1 MSGTLRS
8 RIASEDGFTL
18 AELLVVILVMGILAA
33 MAIPTF
39 LAQRSKGYDA
49 SAKTDARNMY
59 SHVESCFTTELTYVN
74 CDTSAELNPTGAPS
88 GLAWGSA
95 AGQVEV
101 LSSPAATSN
110 SYTVVAHSKSTYNF
124 TLAKAASGLISRT
137 CSNPGKGA
145 CATNGS
151 W

>member
-1 MSGTLRS
+1 MSARIRS
-8 RIASEDGFTL
+8 RFTAEDGFTL
-18 AELLVVILVMGILAA
+18 AELLVVILVIGILAA

-59 SHVESCFTTELTYVN
+59 SQVESCFTTELTYVS
-74 CDTSAELNPTGAPS
+74 CDSNSELNPTGAPS
-88 GLAWGSA
+88 GLTWGSA

-101 LSSPAATSN
+101 LASPAATSN
-110 SYTVVAHSKSTYNF
+110 SYTIVAHSKSTYNY
-124 TLAKAASGLISRT
+124 TLSKASSGLISRT

-145 CATNGS
+145 CATNSS

>member
-1 MSGTLRS
+1 MSARIRS
-8 RIASEDGFTL
+8 RSAAEDGFTL
-18 AELLVVILVMGILAA
+18 AELLVVILIIGILAA

-39 LAQRSKGYDA
+39 LAQRSKAQDA
-49 SAKTDARNMY
+49 SAKSDARNMV
-59 SHVESCFTTELTYVN
+59 SQVESCFTSELSYAN
-74 CDTSAELNPTGAPS
+74 CDTDTELSPAGQPTG
-88 GLAWGSA
+88 LTWGTA

-101 LSSPAATSN
+101 KTAAAPPTN
-110 SYTVVAHSKSTYNF
+110 TYTVVAHSKSTYNF
-124 TLAKAASGLISRT
+124 TMTKASTGLISRT